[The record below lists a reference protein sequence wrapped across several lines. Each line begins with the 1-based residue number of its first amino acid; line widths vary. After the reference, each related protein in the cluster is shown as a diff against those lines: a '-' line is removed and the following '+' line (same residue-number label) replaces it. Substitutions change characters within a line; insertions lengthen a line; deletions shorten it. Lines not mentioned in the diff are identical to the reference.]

1 MKMVVPRAL
10 VETCAPVRMKIACSM
25 ATACE
30 DTLGSDF
37 FLLNARRVKCEGLPM
52 ETDQTLTTSKT
63 YWKNIKNLFQMSRSG
78 QIKISR
84 D

>member
-1 MKMVVPRAL
+1 MAVV
-10 VETCAPVRMKIACSM
+10 S
-25 ATACE
+25 E
-30 DTLGSDF
+30 DKPGSDH
-37 FLLNARRVKCEGLPM
+37 LLLTMRRVKCEGLPM